1 MRELLARQARLA
13 TSSEKMTPQPKP
25 TVQMSKEEI
34 LGLREACTDDDARP
48 KIETSTEE
56 ARATRTT
63 NLGLAPVQWRRPK
76 TVVRPP
82 PSTFLI
88 VVVLAL
94 AGMLSLAVALLVLR

>member
-34 LGLREACTDDDARP
+34 LGLREACADDDARP
-48 KIETSTEE
+48 S
-56 ARATRTT
+56 RTT